1 MLSALA
7 AMIVLLAYA
16 AAGWAVLAR
25 VFAFTTALERLAY
38 GSIIGITAGTLAL
51 VPLASFTGLTPLT
64 VWATAVATLAV
75 AVWLGRAEVRRYLA
89 THPTIGSVVARLDP
103 AASLVIG
110 VLTVRWLLLWRDAL
124 QLRDGGLWAGHEY
137 VWSDWPTHL
146 ALVTRFAAP
155 DGFPPQHIHY
165 AGLPLSYHYLSD
177 LTPAAFVVL
186 GMDVF
191 GALQLHSLVLSVLAA
206 LAIWAFARRM
216 TGRRSAATLGMV
228 LFLMGAG
235 LGWLVHLGSLDL
247 GDGPISAILADP
259 WDPKEQ
265 GAAHIRVFNPYLA
278 FLMSQR
284 AYLYGLPV
292 AMFVLSGLR
301 IAAARRS
308 VILFMATGAVAGL
321 LPLAHLPTL
330 LALAIVIP
338 VLGLALL
345 DRPWRI
351 RGLPVTGWIA
361 FGGTWVLVSLPQLL
375 VQLGGG
381 SGALSATRLQIG
393 WVASEGQ
400 FGDTWVSFWVKN
412 AGLLGILCLVAV
424 VVGLLDRHSRPGD
437 RLVPPRAFRVL
448 LALQV
453 IFVVVNTVVFQPWDW
468 DDHKILV
475 YWMLS
480 AAVLAAAL
488 LIWAWRRVSDRPPA
502 IRLTARAG
510 LVLLVVG
517 VIAGPTLEN
526 VWMLQGGGRYRLL
539 DGQQIALARRVAEVV
554 PAGGVV
560 VTGMGSHDPVQML
573 SGRQVLMGYWGQLWV
588 SGIDHRQREA
598 EVLEILRL
606 GPRADEL
613 IERYGIAAVVIG
625 PGERDRL
632 GANDAGYAARFPLLG
647 EVGAYRVY
655 DTR

>member
-1 MLSALA
+1 
-7 AMIVLLAYA
+7 
-16 AAGWAVLAR
+16 
-25 VFAFTTALERLAY
+25 
-38 GSIIGITAGTLAL
+38 
-51 VPLASFTGLTPLT
+51 
-64 VWATAVATLAV
+64 
-75 AVWLGRAEVRRYLA
+75 
-89 THPTIGSVVARLDP
+89 
-103 AASLVIG
+103 
-110 VLTVRWLLLWRDAL
+110 
-124 QLRDGGLWAGHEY
+124 
-137 VWSDWPTHL
+137 
-146 ALVTRFAAP
+146 
-155 DGFPPQHIHY
+155 
-165 AGLPLSYHYLSD
+165 
-177 LTPAAFVVL
+177 
-186 GMDVF
+186 
-191 GALQLHSLVLSVLAA
+191 
-206 LAIWAFARRM
+206 
-216 TGRRSAATLGMV
+216 
-228 LFLMGAG
+228 
-235 LGWLVHLGSLDL
+235 
-247 GDGPISAILADP
+247 
-259 WDPKEQ
+259 
-265 GAAHIRVFNPYLA
+265 
-278 FLMSQR
+278 
-284 AYLYGLPV
+284 
-292 AMFVLSGLR
+292 
-301 IAAARRS
+301 
-308 VILFMATGAVAGL
+308 
-321 LPLAHLPTL
+321 
-330 LALAIVIP
+330 
-338 VLGLALL
+338 
-345 DRPWRI
+345 
-351 RGLPVTGWIA
+351 
-361 FGGTWVLVSLPQLL
+361 VLVSLPQLL

-424 VVGLLDRHSRPGD
+424 VVGLLDRHGRPGD

-488 LIWAWRRVSDRPPA
+488 LIWAWRRVSDRPLA

-632 GANDAGYAARFPLLG
+632 GANDAGYAARFPVLG